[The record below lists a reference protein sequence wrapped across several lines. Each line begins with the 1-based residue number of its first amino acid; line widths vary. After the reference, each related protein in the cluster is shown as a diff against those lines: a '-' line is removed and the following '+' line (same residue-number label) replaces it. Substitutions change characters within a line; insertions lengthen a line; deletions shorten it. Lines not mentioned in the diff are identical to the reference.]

1 MLTGNKLT
9 DLSLS
14 LFLNKSLPYLREIYL
29 GKNRISKQRMKENI
43 VQIRSKFILYIWME
57 EID

>member
-9 DLSLS
+9 DVSLS

>member
-1 MLTGNKLT
+1 MVLTGNKLT
-9 DLSLS
+9 DVSLS

-43 VQIRSKFILYIWME
+43 VQIRSKFILYI
-57 EID
+57 